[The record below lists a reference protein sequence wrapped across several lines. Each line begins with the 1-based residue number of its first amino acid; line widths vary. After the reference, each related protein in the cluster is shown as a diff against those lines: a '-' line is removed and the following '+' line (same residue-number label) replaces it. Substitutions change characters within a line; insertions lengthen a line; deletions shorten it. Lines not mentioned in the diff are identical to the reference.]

1 MGRSKEKK
9 RDLMLWILLSV
20 IAIGTLT
27 FYIWHQARS
36 FQLGIEVSRME
47 EEIRVLK
54 SEVERLK
61 VEKAGLESL
70 EMVEKTARDKLL
82 LRKARADQIVRGLG
96 SETEGTGG
104 R

>member
-1 MGRSKEKK
+1 
-9 RDLMLWILLSV
+9 
-20 IAIGTLT
+20 
-27 FYIWHQARS
+27 
-36 FQLGIEVSRME
+36 
-47 EEIRVLK
+47 
-54 SEVERLK
+54 VERLK